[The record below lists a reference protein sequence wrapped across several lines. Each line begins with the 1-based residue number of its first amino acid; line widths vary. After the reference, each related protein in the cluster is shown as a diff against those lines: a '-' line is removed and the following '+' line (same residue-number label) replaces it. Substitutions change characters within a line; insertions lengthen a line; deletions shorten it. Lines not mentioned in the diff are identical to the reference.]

1 MLQYISEA
9 GADLPNTQM
18 ETRPI
23 MSTSRR
29 HALKTLFSASALL
42 PFCGLTRAQDWPSR
56 PLRII
61 VPNSAGGTSDI
72 ISRLISKP
80 LSDALGVPVIVEN
93 RGGAGGNIGAAAVA
107 SATDQ
112 HTVLLC
118 DVGGLAISPSIYKEM
133 AYDLDR
139 DLQGVAMLA
148 QSPHLLAVHPSVQ
161 ANNLQELIA
170 LSKRSK
176 LNVAL
181 AGQGTP
187 NHLATVQLAQMTGL
201 QWQHVPYKGGAPAV
215 ADTVAN
221 TTQAVLNGMLATLP
235 LVQGGKLKAIGVS
248 GKTRS
253 PLLPNVP
260 TLAEQG
266 ATDFE
271 SGTWQGVTVSSKLSK
286 EQVLRLNTEL
296 TRIVQIAALRTQL
309 REAGVEVVTMSPQ
322 QTTQYIAKDRARWAK
337 VVRDAGSNIEG
348 TT

>member
-1 MLQYISEA
+1 MAHS
-9 GADLPNTQM
+9 
-18 ETRPI
+18 
-23 MSTSRR
+23 STPASRR
-29 HALKTLFSASALL
+29 FVLQSLAAAPLFAALAGRHASA
-42 PFCGLTRAQDWPSR
+42 AEAWPNR

-61 VPNSAGGTSDI
+61 VPNAPGGTSDI
-72 ISRLISKP
+72 ISRLITKP
-80 LSDALGVPVIVEN
+80 LSDAFGVPVVVEN
-93 RGGAGGNIGAAAVA
+93 RAGAGGNIGAAAVA

-118 DVGGLAISPSIYKEM
+118 DVGGLAISPSIYKTLP
-133 AYDLDR
+133 YDLDR

-148 QSPHLLAVHPSVQ
+148 QSPHLLAVHPSVE
-161 ANNLQELIA
+161 ANTLQELVA
-170 LSKRSK
+170 LSKRGK

-187 NHLATVQLAQMTGL
+187 NHLATVQLAQITGM

-221 TTQAVLNGMLATLP
+221 VTQAVLNGMAATLP

-271 SGTWQGVTVSSKLSK
+271 SGTWQGVTASSKLSK
-286 EQVLRLNTEL
+286 AQVVRLHAEL
-296 TRIVQIAALRTQL
+296 VRIVQVPALRAQL
-309 REAGVEVVTMSPQ
+309 RDAGVDVVAMAPAE
-322 QTTQYIAKDRARWAK
+322 TTQFIAKDRVRWAN
-337 VVRDAGSNIEG
+337 VFQQSGNTIEG
-348 TT
+348 SS